1 MAGTALE
8 NFTDF
13 MRVTGPA
20 YMTGPEKMVN
30 DAVKNTYSMSYL
42 LKGKGMDQVI
52 KSGDRIL
59 DDIMFDEANTFE
71 NYKPNQEFT
80 WTQPQVVTEQA
91 IDWRFSI
98 DHMSWTE
105 HEIELN
111 MGGGRFNATYSAQ
124 QYKNL
129 KSKLERR
136 VRTSIANGFEAKLW
150 QAPNSATAA
159 EMESAGGG
167 EQFSI
172 PAFITEDTTN
182 YHNAVG
188 SWTTIMGI
196 NPATESKWRNQVA
209 TYDFDDPDDTDGDAD
224 GLIDAF
230 DNMTTDVQF
239 IPPDY
244 HKDQFEPEDQ
254 QFFEDPSRQAIFCSK
269 GGLNQYKR
277 LLRAS
282 NDTLVRKQDAA
293 YNRPQWDGVDVVRI
307 AQLDALSMIWK
318 TDTTAA
324 VETSYD
330 PDGYRYFFVNGNYLT
345 PVFHATRYFYKKD
358 PFFLPKQPYTWVC
371 PIDVWWNLFCH
382 SRQRQ
387 GIVAPQ

>member
-13 MRVTGPA
+13 MRITGPA
-20 YMTGPEKMVN
+20 YVTGPEVMIN
-30 DAVKNTYSMSYL
+30 DAVKNTYTMSRFL
-42 LKGKGMDQVI
+42 RGKGMDQLI
-52 KSGDRIL
+52 QSGDRIL
-59 DDIMFDEANTFE
+59 DDVMFDENNTFA

-80 WTQPQVVTEQA
+80 WTQPQIVTEQA

-111 MGGGRFNATYSAQ
+111 MGGGRFNSTYSGQ
-124 QYKNL
+124 QYKRL
-129 KSKLERR
+129 KSKLEKRLW
-136 VRTSIANGFEAKLW
+136 TSIANGFEAKLW
-150 QAPNSATAA
+150 QDPNSQQA

-172 PAFITEDTTN
+172 PAFITEDTTA
-182 YHNAVG
+182 YHATG
-188 SWTTIMGI
+188 WTTIMGI
-196 NPATESKWRNQVA
+196 NPATESKWRNQVS
-209 TYDFDDPDDTDGDAD
+209 TYDYDDPDDTDGDAD

-230 DNMTTDVQF
+230 DDMTTNVQF
-239 IPPDY
+239 IPPDF
-244 HKDQFEPEDQ
+244 HKDEFETTGKQFA
-254 QFFEDPSRQAIFCSK
+254 EDPSRQFIACSK

-293 YNRPQWDGVDVVRI
+293 YNRPQWDGIDLVRI
-307 AQLDALSMIWK
+307 AQLDTLSMIWNS
-318 TDTTAA
+318 TTAGTA
-324 VETSYD
+324 GTETGYTT
-330 PDGYRYFFVNGNYLT
+330 DGYRYWFLNGNYMS
-345 PVFHATRYFYKKD
+345 PIFHATRYFYKKD

-371 PIDVWWNLFCH
+371 PVDVWWNCFMH
-382 SRQRQ
+382 SRQRH
-387 GIVAPQ
+387 GIVAPQA